1 MKGDYL
7 MDWSEFIFETAM
19 LLLALA
25 CVVYIQKQ
33 VFKLMAWYIIET
45 NKRDSE
51 KDNKNGT
58 IE

>member
-1 MKGDYL
+1 